1 MRVCYLS
8 LKRLCVALALLCG
21 LLVVFWNYDSMKN
34 TINAP
39 QIISELDAELYAFT
53 ELTRPPSNDSR
64 LEHRV
69 LGAKEPLESSPDDP
83 HICVLVSTYE
93 PYGNKLVTMLTS
105 LFVSGY
111 PNMKAILLDT
121 DSKIDSTYW
130 MEDTAKV
137 VNGIYEKDYVVTAN
151 ITQRDILKRYTNAQT
166 GVKADY
172 GYILTDEVI
181 FQIMREREIAG
192 KLGTKPECDYF
203 MATNGDNLYSPD
215 MVSAL
220 LYYLR
225 QDYDI
230 VSFEFTSRYPIHAGN
245 ANNQLRIFHPRR
257 SDQQV
262 STQFLVEYIDK
273 GACCFKADTME
284 SYNMTFSFR
293 WFSPNPKDAATWDG
307 MMISQSIVCMYSILG

>member
-1 MRVCYLS
+1 MKEGGNTNFSNMRVCYPYF
-8 LKRLCVALALLCG
+8 KRSCVALALLCG

-34 TINAP
+34 TTNAP
-39 QIISELDAELYAFT
+39 QITSELDAELCVSEST
-53 ELTRPPSNDSR
+53 HPSPYDSY

-93 PYGNKLVTMLTS
+93 PHGNKLVTMLTS

-215 MVSAL
+215 MVPAL
-220 LYYLR
+220 LYYL
-225 QDYDI
+225 
-230 VSFEFTSRYPIHAGN
+230 
-245 ANNQLRIFHPRR
+245 
-257 SDQQV
+257 
-262 STQFLVEYIDK
+262 
-273 GACCFKADTME
+273 
-284 SYNMTFSFR
+284 
-293 WFSPNPKDAATWDG
+293 
-307 MMISQSIVCMYSILG
+307 